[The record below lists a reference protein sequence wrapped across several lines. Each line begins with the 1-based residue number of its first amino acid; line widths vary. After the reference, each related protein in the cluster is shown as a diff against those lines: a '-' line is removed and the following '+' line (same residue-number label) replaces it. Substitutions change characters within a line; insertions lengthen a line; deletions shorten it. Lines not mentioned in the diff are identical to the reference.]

1 MSGDEPPA
9 DPGRTE
15 TPAGA
20 GRINVLT
27 FAVPIPAVV
36 VFAIG
41 AERLGAL
48 LVWVQWLLV
57 TAAFLSSLGM
67 SLALLLSRWRQDW
80 LAVMAYRRE
89 NVFSLLPSF
98 LALWPT
104 LIATTGF
111 ALMLDL
117 LYRRGIASAEPTT
130 PMGASTWPTFTYFV
144 WNLLNAIPYLEL
156 PRTLSWELGFEFTDH
171 VTPVLLL
178 AYKILII
185 GPLIALGV
193 TVWEDAS
200 ALWKERH
207 TKSRTASE

>member
-1 MSGDEPPA
+1 MSGDEPPP
-9 DPGRTE
+9 DPARTE
-15 TPAGA
+15 PPEAA
-20 GRINVLT
+20 VRINVLT
-27 FAVPIPAVV
+27 LAVPIPAAV

-48 LVWVQWLLV
+48 PVWVQWLLV

-67 SLALLLSRWRQDW
+67 SLALLLPRWRQDW

-89 NVFSLLPSF
+89 NAFSLLPSF

-104 LIATTGF
+104 FFATTGF
-111 ALMLDL
+111 ALMLDF

-130 PMGASTWPTFTYFV
+130 AMVASTWPTFTYFV
-144 WNLLNAIPYLEL
+144 WELLNAIPYLEL

-185 GPLIALGV
+185 GPVIALGV
-193 TVWEDAS
+193 TVWKDAS
-200 ALWKERH
+200 ELWKERH
-207 TKSRTASE
+207 T